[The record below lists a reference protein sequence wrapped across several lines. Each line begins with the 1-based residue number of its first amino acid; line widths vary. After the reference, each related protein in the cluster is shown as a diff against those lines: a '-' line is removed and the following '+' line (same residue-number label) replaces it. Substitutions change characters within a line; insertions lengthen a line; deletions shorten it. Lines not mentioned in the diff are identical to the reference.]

1 MASVVT
7 LGLSE
12 IKVGAGVKNG
22 TAPTNLEKI
31 GKTYQDSCKL
41 VQEAS
46 EVTEH
51 FEEGK
56 SAPEIRKKRKKMP
69 VLTFSIMD
77 PDLSFLAKFIGG
89 EITGSGANEEWG
101 FDGSETVEDM
111 YVQVIPEQGLQID
124 IPNGDIEAV
133 VNAAL
138 SATGIFL
145 IDFTVT
151 PKAVDMGK
159 AIKAKKIA

>member
-12 IKVGAGVKNG
+12 IKVGSGVKDG
-22 TAPTNLEKI
+22 TAPANLEKI
-31 GKTYQDSCKL
+31 GKTYQDSCQL
-41 VQEAS
+41 VQEVS

-51 FEEGK
+51 YEEGR

-89 EITGSGANEEWG
+89 EVTGEGANEEWG
-101 FDGSETVEDM
+101 FDGSETIEDM

-151 PKAVDMGK
+151 PKAVDVGK
-159 AIKAKKIA
+159 VIKAKKIA